1 VDEQK
6 PRIIVFNKIDLVS
19 KERIFQAQQKF
30 QDAIFISALKKIGLE
45 ELKERI
51 IKIGEEIRGRSQ
63 SENSEQISKSAI

>member
-1 VDEQK
+1 
-6 PRIIVFNKIDLVS
+6 
-19 KERIFQAQQKF
+19 
-30 QDAIFISALKKIGLE
+30 LKKIGLE